1 MKFKKRPLKVRLRNR
16 KVRIQ
21 NAEVCKKD
29 HWESRVNEITN
40 MAAGRAEAGD
50 WLVGVSEGCGV
61 A

>member
-29 HWESRVNEITN
+29 HWDSRLNEITN
-40 MAAGRAEAGD
+40 MAAGRAEAG
-50 WLVGVSEGCGV
+50 
-61 A
+61 